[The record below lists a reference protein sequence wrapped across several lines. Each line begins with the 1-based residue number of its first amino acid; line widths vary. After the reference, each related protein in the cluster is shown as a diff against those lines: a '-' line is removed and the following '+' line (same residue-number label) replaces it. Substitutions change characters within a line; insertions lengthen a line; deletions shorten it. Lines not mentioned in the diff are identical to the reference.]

1 MLSMEQNILITKT
14 IGYYGKEIPVENLC
28 KWSDKKL
35 QVRCPI
41 CRTTRWVYAK
51 IYFISK
57 NTICHKCGLKQRKKD
72 LIQGSK
78 YNRWTVL
85 DIGKRVGFSK
95 CQCECGTIKE
105 VDNSSLLRGLSK
117 SCGCLN
123 IEQLQNMRKYLKI
136 GTRYGRLVVKGHSEK
151 AGYSIC
157 ECDCGKVKDVSN
169 ILLKDKITQSCG
181 CLQKHNLDNRRILKG
196 KDHPNWKG
204 GISGQRHSMMQT
216 KVYKNWR
223 TAIYKRDNHTCQKCK
238 QIGYKLNVHHIKSYA
253 EHENKRC
260 DIDNGITL
268 CHKCHLNFHKI
279 YGRKNINET
288 QLKEFLESKR

>member
-1 MLSMEQNILITKT
+1 MLMLSMEQNILITKT

-41 CRTTRWVYAK
+41 CKTTRWVYAK

-57 NTICHKCGLKQRKKD
+57 NTICHKCGLNQRKKD

-95 CQCECGTIKE
+95 CQCECGTIRE
-105 VDNSSLLRGLSK
+105 VDNSSLRQGISK

-123 IEQLQNMRKYLKI
+123 IEQLQSRRKYLKI
-136 GTRYGRLVVKGHSEK
+136 GDRYGRLIIKGHSK
-151 AGYSIC
+151 AAGFSIC
-157 ECDCGKVKDVSN
+157 ECDCGITKDVSN
-169 ILLKDKITQSCG
+169 IRLKTDVVNSCG
-181 CLQKHNLDNRRILKG
+181 CLKSHNLDNSVQLKG
-196 KDHPNWKG
+196 ENHPNWKG
-204 GISGQRHSMMQT
+204 GISGERRRNMQT
-216 KVYKNWR
+216 KVYKTWR
-223 TAIYKRDNHTCQKCK
+223 TKIYERDNYTCQKCK
-238 QIGYKLNVHHIKSYA
+238 QVGYKLRAHHIESYA

-260 DIDNGITL
+260 DVDNGVTL
-268 CHKCHLNFHKI
+268 CDKCHLKFHKI
-279 YGRKNINET
+279 YGRNNINRN
-288 QLKEFLESKR
+288 QLDEFLKA